1 MSRNLGNSKKTCP
14 KSGIL
19 GDEMKTRI
27 QIVMMSTVVAAMLS
41 FPSVV
46 SMAQF
51 SLVKAGPGP
60 VCPGIDP
67 CALSTDAPKAG
78 PGPVCPVGVECIR

>member
-1 MSRNLGNSKKTCP
+1 
-14 KSGIL
+14 
-19 GDEMKTRI
+19 MKPRI

-60 VCPGIDP
+60 VCPGTDP
-67 CALSTDAPKAG
+67 CALSIDAPKAG
-78 PGPVCPVGVECIR
+78 PGPVCPGTTGCAR